1 MTYDTHAGI
10 EERAI
15 LVAGISAKTRET
27 SESSMRELAR
37 LADTAGVEVI
47 GVLTQNKE
55 TVDSKWFLGKG
66 KIEELKARCEA
77 EHANVAIFNHEL
89 SGTQVRNLEQFLDV
103 KIIDR
108 TQLILDIF
116 AGRAKTREGQLQVE
130 LAQLSYL
137 LPRLFGQGKNLSR
150 QGGGIGTRG
159 PGESQLEVD
168 RRHIR
173 GRITELKRQ
182 LVEVSRHRTLHR
194 AKRRREGVYQVSL
207 VGYTNAG
214 KSTLLTNLTGSD
226 VFAEDKLFATLDPTT
241 RQLELPNGQVVLLTD
256 TVGFIQHL
264 PHDLVAAFRSTL
276 EEVNE
281 AQLLLHVV
289 DASDPDY
296 PNQMH
301 VVESVLHEL
310 DAAGKDTIVV
320 FNKVDLLNDE
330 QKAQLQ
336 LLEHHVGISAHNA
349 SDLALLKRMI
359 EQQLLN
365 QSMTFVVPATEGRA
379 LALIHQLG
387 EVLQREVDESTGT
400 TTLRMQINA
409 DQYVKYEK
417 QIQMFVRGEGQ

>member
-1 MTYDTHAGI
+1 LTYDTQAAI
-10 EERAI
+10 DERAI
-15 LVAGISAKTRET
+15 LVSGISSKTRDT
-27 SESSMRELAR
+27 AESSLRELAR

-47 GVLTQNKE
+47 GTLTQNKE
-55 TVDSKWFLGKG
+55 TIDSKWFLGKG
-66 KIEELKARCEA
+66 KIEELKAMCQ
-77 EHANVAIFNHEL
+77 EHDANVAIFNHEL

-130 LAQLSYL
+130 LAQLSYI

-194 AKRRREGVYQVSL
+194 AKRRREGAYQVSL

-241 RQLELPNGQVVLLTD
+241 RQLTLPNGQIVLLTD

-296 PNQMH
+296 PNQMQ
-301 VVESVLHEL
+301 VVETVLREL
-310 DAAGKDTIVV
+310 EADGKDSIVV
-320 FNKVDLLNDE
+320 FNKVDLLNAD
-330 QKAQLQ
+330 QKAQLE
-336 LLEHHVGISAHNA
+336 LLEHHVCISARSE
-349 SDLALLKRMI
+349 SDLALLKRLI
-359 EQQLLN
+359 EQHVLN
-365 QSMTFVVPATEGRA
+365 KGMTFVVPAADGRA

-387 EVLQREVDESTGT
+387 EVLQRDVNEETGD
-400 TTLRMQINA
+400 TTLRMQINQE
-409 DQYVKYEK
+409 QYLKYEK
-417 QIQMFVRGEGQ
+417 QIQMYVHVEGD

>member
-1 MTYDTHAGI
+1 MTYDTNVEI

-15 LVAGISAKTRET
+15 LVAGISSKTKDT
-27 SESSMRELAR
+27 AESSLRELAR
-37 LADTAGVEVI
+37 LAHTAGVEVI
-47 GVLTQNKE
+47 ETLTQNKE

-66 KIEELKARCEA
+66 KIEELKARCE
-77 EHANVAIFNHEL
+77 ELGANLAIFNHEL
-89 SGTQVRNLEQFLDV
+89 SGTQVRNLEHFLDV

-130 LAQLSYL
+130 LAQLSYI

-182 LVEVSRHRTLHR
+182 LEEVSRHRTLHR
-194 AKRRREGVYQVSL
+194 AKRRREGAYQVSL

-214 KSTLLTNLTGSD
+214 KSTLLTNLTGSE

-241 RQLELPNGQVVLLTD
+241 RQLPLPNGQVVLLTD

-301 VVESVLHEL
+301 VVESVLREL
-310 DAAGKDTIVV
+310 EADGKDTLVV
-320 FNKVDLLNDE
+320 FNKVDLLTAE
-330 QKAQLQ
+330 QKNQLE
-336 LLEHHVGISAHNA
+336 LLEHHVGISAHSD
-349 SDLALLKRMI
+349 SDLVMLKRLI
-359 EQQLLN
+359 EQHLLN
-365 QSMTFVVPATEGRA
+365 KVMTFVVPAEEGRA
-379 LALIHQLG
+379 LAIIHQLG
-387 EVLQREVDESTGT
+387 EVLRRDVNEETGD
-400 TTLRMQINA
+400 TTLHMQVNP
-409 DQYVKYEK
+409 DQFKLYEK
-417 QIQMFVRGEGQ
+417 QIQMFVQVEGE

>member
-1 MTYDTHAGI
+1 LTYDTQAAI
-10 EERAI
+10 DERAI
-15 LVAGISAKTRET
+15 LVSGISSKTRDT
-27 SESSMRELAR
+27 AESSLRELAR

-47 GVLTQNKE
+47 GTLTQNKE
-55 TVDSKWFLGKG
+55 TIDSKWFLGKG
-66 KIEELKARCEA
+66 KIEELKAMCQEND
-77 EHANVAIFNHEL
+77 ANVAIFNHEL

-130 LAQLSYL
+130 LAQLSYI

-194 AKRRREGVYQVSL
+194 AKRRREGAYQVSL

-241 RQLELPNGQVVLLTD
+241 RQLTLPNGQIVLLTD

-296 PNQMH
+296 PNQMQ
-301 VVESVLHEL
+301 VVETVLREL
-310 DAAGKDTIVV
+310 EADGKDSIVV
-320 FNKVDLLNDE
+320 FNKVDLLNAD
-330 QKAQLQ
+330 QKAQLE
-336 LLEHHVGISAHNA
+336 LLEHHVCISARSE
-349 SDLALLKRMI
+349 SDLALLKRLI
-359 EQQLLN
+359 EQHVLN
-365 QSMTFVVPATEGRA
+365 KGMTFVVPAADGRA

-387 EVLQREVDESTGT
+387 EVLQRDVNEETGD
-400 TTLRMQINA
+400 TTLRMQINQE
-409 DQYVKYEK
+409 QYLKYEK
-417 QIQMFVRGEGQ
+417 QIQMYVHVEGD

>member
-1 MTYDTHAGI
+1 MTYDTQTLM

-15 LVAGISAKTRET
+15 LVAGISSKTRDS
-27 SESSMRELAR
+27 SESSLRELAR
-37 LADTAGVEVI
+37 LAETAGVDVI
-47 GVLTQNKE
+47 GTLTQNKE
-55 TVDSKWFLGKG
+55 SIDSKWFLGKG
-66 KIEELKARCEA
+66 KIEELKQYCQEVD
-77 EHANVAIFNHEL
+77 ANVAIFNHEL
-89 SGTQVRNLEQFLDV
+89 SGTQVRNLENFLDV

-182 LVEVSRHRTLHR
+182 LTEVSRHRTLHR
-194 AKRRREGVYQVSL
+194 AKRRREEVYQIAL

-214 KSTLLTNLTGSD
+214 KSTLLTNLTGSE

-241 RQLELPNGQVVLLTD
+241 RQLALPNGQVVLLTD

-296 PNQMH
+296 PNQIK
-301 VVESVLHEL
+301 VVESVLREL
-310 DAAGKDTIVV
+310 EADGKDSIVV
-320 FNKVDLLNDE
+320 FNKVDLLTTE
-330 QKAQLQ
+330 QKAQLE
-336 LLEHHVGISAHNA
+336 LLEHHVGISAR
-349 SDLALLKRMI
+349 SELDLGRLKRLI

-365 QSMTFVVPATEGRA
+365 KAIVFEVPASEGRV

-387 EVLQREVDESTGT
+387 EVLLREVDEETGA
-400 TTLRMQINA
+400 TTLRMQVNPELYA
-409 DQYVKYEK
+409 KYEK
-417 QIQMFVRGEGQ
+417 QIQAFVRVEGV

>member
-1 MTYDTHAGI
+1 MTYDTNAAM

-15 LVAGISAKTRET
+15 LVAGISSKTRDT

-47 GVLTQNKE
+47 ATLTQNKE

-66 KIEELKARCEA
+66 KIEELKELCREQD
-77 EHANVAIFNHEL
+77 ANVVIFNHEL
-89 SGTQVRNLEQFLDV
+89 SGTQVRNLEQYLDV

-130 LAQLSYL
+130 LAQLSYI

-182 LVEVSRHRTLHR
+182 LQEVSRHRTLHR
-194 AKRRREGVYQVSL
+194 AKRRREGAFQVSL

-241 RQLELPNGQVVLLTD
+241 RQLLLPNGQIVLLTD
-256 TVGFIQHL
+256 TVGFIQQL

-296 PNQMH
+296 PNQMQ
-301 VVESVLHEL
+301 VVETVLREL
-310 DAAGKDTIVV
+310 DADGKDSIVV
-320 FNKVDLLNDE
+320 FNKVDLLNEE
-330 QKAQLQ
+330 QKEQLA
-336 LLEHHVGISAHNA
+336 LLEHHVGISARSE
-349 SDLALLKRMI
+349 SDLALLKRLI
-359 EQQLLN
+359 EQYVLN
-365 QSMTFVVPATEGRA
+365 KGVTFVIPATDGRA
-379 LALIHQLG
+379 LAFIHQLG
-387 EVLQREVDESTGT
+387 EVLLREVNEETGD
-400 TTLRMQINA
+400 TTLRMQINQE
-409 DQYVKYEK
+409 QYMKYEK
-417 QIQMFVRGEGQ
+417 QINMYVQVEGE